1 LLRFFATGYNL
12 FRRLQR
18 QGNYK
23 SIPQQAFL
31 LDEQFCSFNAQE
43 KNYLLP
49 VRKCINAIYLQ
60 IKIKA
65 DKME

>member
-31 LDEQFCSFNAQE
+31 LDEKFCSFNPQE
-43 KNYLLP
+43 KNNYLLP
-49 VRKCINAIYLQ
+49 VRKCQYLCLQ

-65 DKME
+65 DNME